1 MEKCCCDMRGFLSF
15 IVLRMI
21 AQKKMSGEEIRK
33 EIMKRKGSKPSPG
46 TIYPV
51 LKFLSESG
59 FINEIK
65 GSSKMKKY
73 KITPSGRKEL
83 KSATKKFCRIF
94 CDMKGEFRKKY

>member
-1 MEKCCCDMRGFLSF
+1 MRGFLSF

-21 AQKKMSGEEIRK
+21 ANKDMSGEEIRR

-51 LKFLSESG
+51 LKSLKKAG
-59 FINEIK
+59 FIEEAK

-73 KITPSGRKEL
+73 KITRSGIGEL
-83 KSATKKFCRIF
+83 KLATKNFCQIF
-94 CDMKGEFRKKY
+94 YDMGDEFGKKKH

>member
-15 IVLRMI
+15 IVLRLI
-21 AQKKMSGEEIRK
+21 AKKQMSGEEIRK

-51 LKFLSESG
+51 LKFLSEGG

-73 KITPSGRKEL
+73 KISQSGRKEL
-83 KSATKKFCRIF
+83 KLATEKFCQIF
-94 CDMKGEFRKKY
+94 YDMQGEFRKK

>member
-1 MEKCCCDMRGFLSF
+1 MRGFLSF

-21 AQKKMSGEEIRK
+21 AKRQMSGEEIRK
-33 EIMKRKGSKPSPG
+33 EMMKRKGSKPSPG

-73 KITPSGRKEL
+73 KITQAGRKEL
-83 KSATKKFCRIF
+83 KMATKKFCEIF
-94 CDMKGEFRKKY
+94 YDMKGEFRK

>member
-1 MEKCCCDMRGFLSF
+1 MKKCCCDMRGFLSF

-21 AQKKMSGEEIRK
+21 AKKKMSGEEIRK

-65 GSSKMKKY
+65 GGSKMKKY

-83 KSATKKFCRIF
+83 KSATKKFCEIF
-94 CDMKGEFRKKY
+94 CDMKGEFKKQ